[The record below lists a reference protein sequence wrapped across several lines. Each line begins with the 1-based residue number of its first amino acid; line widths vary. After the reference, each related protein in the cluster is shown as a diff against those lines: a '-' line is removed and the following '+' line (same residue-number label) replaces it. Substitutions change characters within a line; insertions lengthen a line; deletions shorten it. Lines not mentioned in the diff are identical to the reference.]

1 MMQEDEHVIN
11 CKITGRDE
19 TTTYFET
26 TVTGNAYDTLAE
38 LMRINCE
45 FVRAFRK
52 NNIPEE
58 LIEKQLVNCV
68 LGGFSMA
75 DEKN

>member
-1 MMQEDEHVIN
+1 MIN

-19 TTTYFET
+19 NKTYFET
-26 TVTGNAYDTLAE
+26 TVTGTAYDTLTE
-38 LMRINCE
+38 LIRINCE
-45 FVRAFRK
+45 FVQAMRK
-52 NNIPEE
+52 HNVPEE

-75 DEKN
+75 DHGKEES

>member
-1 MMQEDEHVIN
+1 MIN

-19 TTTYFET
+19 NTTYFET
-26 TVTGNAYDTLAE
+26 TITGTGYDTLAE

-45 FVRAFRK
+45 FVEAFRQ

-58 LIEKQLVNCV
+58 LIEKQLVKCV

-75 DEKN
+75 DHSKEES

>member
-1 MMQEDEHVIN
+1 MIN

-19 TTTYFET
+19 NTTYFET
-26 TVTGNAYDTLAE
+26 TVTGVAYDTLAE

-45 FVRAFRK
+45 FVKAFRQ

-75 DEKN
+75 DHSKEES

>member
-1 MMQEDEHVIN
+1 MVY

-19 TTTYFET
+19 NTTYFET
-26 TVTGNAYDTLAE
+26 TVTGNGYDTLAE

-45 FVRAFRK
+45 FVKAFRQ

-75 DEKN
+75 DHSKEES